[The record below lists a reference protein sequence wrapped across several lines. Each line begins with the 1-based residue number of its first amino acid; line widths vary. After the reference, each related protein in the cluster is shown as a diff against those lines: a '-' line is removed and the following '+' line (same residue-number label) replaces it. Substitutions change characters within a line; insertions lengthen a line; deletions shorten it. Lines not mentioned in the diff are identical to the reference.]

1 MTNRNDELWEA
12 LSMGLVDEQTAAKL
26 RAAAGDDEEQRA
38 AARAAQ
44 KTHHALIRTYEAFDQ
59 QHDALRQQLLAA
71 LPAAPPDSA
80 ARRGR
85 GRIGA
90 SVMNYLF
97 SRRTAAL
104 LVPAACLLI
113 GAIVFFNWTGQIALA
128 RVVETLREVR
138 TIVCTL
144 ETRLSGGA
152 LDQESEG
159 TLYLSADGG
168 TRFEMR
174 HNGEPFSTLYTDGGD
189 TSTIVMPPQHIYMV
203 IRCDQ
208 AAPTTP
214 DRAPDLWLNSLR
226 RLSADA
232 DRRLGR
238 RVVDGRVA
246 EGFEIAAS
254 KLGYTGAAA
263 PGQPPA
269 TAQLWVDAETRLP
282 VRYEI
287 SIAGPEPGSQIH
299 VAHTNFRFDEPLA
312 AEFFR
317 PQIPDDYQRLEVT
330 MPPPNEATLVAGLKL
345 FVDLAGEYP
354 EQLDSTF
361 IVGRFAGALAA
372 KAALSSEA
380 PGVEA
385 LLGAA
390 ANQSMT
396 LSAGC
401 QFFAELVRDGRQ
413 PEYFGPDV
421 EPGDARAVLLRWKL
435 PGGQTRVIYGD
446 LRAETQP

>member
-1 MTNRNDELWEA
+1 MNNRNEELWDA
-12 LSMGLVDEQTAAKL
+12 LSMGLVDEQTAEKL
-26 RAAAGDDEEQRA
+26 RAAAGTDEEQRA

-71 LPAAPPDSA
+71 LPAAPPASA
-80 ARRGR
+80 PPSGR

-90 SVMNYLF
+90 SVMNLFF
-97 SRRTAAL
+97 SRRTLAFLA
-104 LVPAACLLI
+104 PAACLLI

-128 RVVETLREVR
+128 RVVESLREVR

-144 ETRLSGGA
+144 ETRLTGGA
-152 LDQESEG
+152 LEQESEG

-174 HNGEPFSTLYTDGGD
+174 VSGEPFSTLYTAGD
-189 TSTIVMPPQHIYMV
+189 NTSTLVMPPQHVYMV
-203 IRCDQ
+203 IHRDA
-208 AAPTTP
+208 AAPATP
-214 DRAPDLWLNSLR
+214 DRAPALWLNSLR
-226 RLSADA
+226 RLTADA

-238 RVVDGRVA
+238 KVVDGRVA

-254 KLGYTGAAA
+254 KLGYTGAVAA
-263 PGQPPA
+263 GQPAPA
-269 TAQLWVDAETRLP
+269 AQLWVDVESRLP
-282 VRYEI
+282 VRYEV

-299 VAHTNFRFDEPLA
+299 VAHRDFRYDEALA
-312 AEFFR
+312 PESFR
-317 PQIPDDYQRLEVT
+317 PQIPDDYQRVEVT
-330 MPPPNEATLVAGLKL
+330 MPPANEATLVAGLKL
-345 FVDLAGEYP
+345 FADLAGEYP

-372 KAALSSEA
+372 KAARSGEA
-380 PGVEA
+380 PNVEA

-396 LSAGC
+396 LAAGC
-401 QFFAELVRDGRQ
+401 QFFVQLVRDGRQ
-413 PEYFGPDV
+413 PEYFGTDTK
-421 EPGDARAVLLRWKL
+421 PGDARAVLLRWKL
-435 PGGQTRVIYGD
+435 ADGQTRVIYGD
-446 LRAETQP
+446 LRGETAP